1 MMCGV
6 QVRDS
11 SELVLQAD
19 AKTAEAIRKQK
30 DAEAKIEEMETEMN
44 DLKLDIEN
52 RASGSSLLEEKV
64 SATVHAE
71 SLLKSLFTCLTS

>member
-1 MMCGV
+1 M
-6 QVRDS
+6 QVRDL
-11 SELVLQAD
+11 SELLLQAD

-52 RASGSSLLEEKV
+52 KASGSTLLEEKV
-64 SATVHAE
+64 SAAVHAE
-71 SLLKSLFTCLTS
+71 SCLFKALFTYLTS